1 MKNTIYIYIMILI
14 IKVGR
19 RGKNK
24 NCSCSHTYVELLS
37 AQFVLFFLH
46 LKSSNRK
53 MGIKDKKI
61 KRTEKL
67 YHAFDLL
74 CIDTVG

>member
-14 IKVGR
+14 IQVGR
-19 RGKNK
+19 RGKNE
-24 NCSCSHTYVELLS
+24 NCSCSHTSVELLS

-53 MGIKDKKI
+53 MGIKDKK
-61 KRTEKL
+61 KHTKKP